1 MLFSINVYGTYM
13 YLYPYRGNRCYSV
26 KQAHDI
32 NYKLEYVIISKR
44 VHFNNLE

>member
-1 MLFSINVYGTYM
+1 MCMELTCTCTLIEEIV
-13 YLYPYRGNRCYSV
+13 V

-44 VHFNNLE
+44 VHFNILE